1 MHAWTYISNTYK
13 YIHIYTK
20 WIKTLRTA
28 YPYGLNDHNG
38 GGITRTTES
47 FHLQQGP
54 ILELEGF
61 NINT

>member
-38 GGITRTTES
+38 GG
-47 FHLQQGP
+47 GD
-54 ILELEGF
+54 
-61 NINT
+61 N

>member
-38 GGITRTTES
+38 E
-47 FHLQQGP
+47 
-54 ILELEGF
+54 LELQKVSIF
-61 NINT
+61 NKDPFWN